1 MILRIDTFACSVVT
15 FWQRVVPKCL
25 FCSSPTVRC
34 PSWCSGKCLKRYTD
48 TTNCKTESPKN
59 SIRWLLPLKTNHKCV
74 TKRLQHCLKTTV
86 QGLPELSRYR
96 VPLLSV
102 SKEIILRQTWFGG
115 DDKIDPAQRE
125 RFMIIPGVKI
135 LE

>member
-1 MILRIDTFACSVVT
+1 M
-15 FWQRVVPKCL
+15 
-25 FCSSPTVRC
+25 
-34 PSWCSGKCLKRYTD
+34 
-48 TTNCKTESPKN
+48 
-59 SIRWLLPLKTNHKCV
+59 
-74 TKRLQHCLKTTV
+74 

-96 VPLLSV
+96 VPLLLV